1 MSNEMNE
8 LFEHLQEGILVFK
21 DNTINFTN
29 KIFHNILTNI
39 HVVGTNDQIT
49 DQILDHKIFKLHENE
64 QLTNANN
71 D

>member
-29 KIFHNILTNI
+29 KIFHNILQNI
-39 HVVGTNDQIT
+39 NVAKNNEKISDC
-49 DQILDHKIFKLHENE
+49 ILDYKIFKLHENE
-64 QLTNANN
+64 
-71 D
+71 